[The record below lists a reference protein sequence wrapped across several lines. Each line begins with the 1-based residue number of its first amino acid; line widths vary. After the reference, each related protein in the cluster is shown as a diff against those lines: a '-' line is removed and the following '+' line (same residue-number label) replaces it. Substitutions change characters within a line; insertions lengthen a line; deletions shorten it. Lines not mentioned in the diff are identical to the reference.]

1 MFHLKLCYPDLAGTG
16 EAGGHCNEWLQ
27 SSNPA
32 LETTITGF
40 KIISL
45 AFPRNSI
52 NNPWAGLGRNLA
64 NDTKALMDDAPS
76 EVDYYWSAI
85 GMTFYHGQN
94 DTIPGPLHH
103 LVKKVDLYVDTG
115 R

>member
-1 MFHLKLCYPDLAGTG
+1 MSG
-16 EAGGHCNEWLQ
+16 
-27 SSNPA
+27 SSPPT
-32 LETTITGF
+32 LHWRQPSLGSRLY
-40 KIISL
+40 ISL
-45 AFPRNSI
+45 AFTRNSI

-103 LVKKVDLYVDTG
+103 LVKKVELYVDTG
-115 R
+115 RYKNPLT